1 MPRVPK
7 SAGTKE
13 RATRGTTRKPRAAK
27 DGEGK
32 RRDGSKPARNGGRG
46 RTAKTTTRR
55 KPAKVDFARRPV
67 DEAAGSAA
75 GTKTVELNEFERGL
89 LGDLFAVI
97 EEHDS
102 PARGHIDRDQVER
115 AFVFACERHADQR
128 RKSGGLHRASG
139 RRGEDLRGDAA
150 RHR

>member
-27 DGEGK
+27 DGAGE
-32 RRDGSKPARNGGRG
+32 RRAGSKPARNCGRG

-67 DEAAGSAA
+67 DEAGSAA

-102 PARGHIDRDQVER
+102 PARGHIDKEQVER
-115 AFVFACERHADQR
+115 AFVF
-128 RKSGGLHRASG
+128 
-139 RRGEDLRGDAA
+139 
-150 RHR
+150 